1 MMKYIKRIKC
11 SFLYSYYMERA
22 DQARR
27 NYRKNY
33 HDESE
38 YEKWLSIWEHYMSKA
53 YNILMDSL

>member
-11 SFLYSYYMERA
+11 SFLYSYYMEKA

-27 NYRKNY
+27 NFRKNFNND
-33 HDESE
+33 DE
-38 YEKWLSIWEHYMSKA
+38 YDRQLRIWEYYMSKA